1 MKKTILAAFAAVAAV
16 SLNAGMWRGLDD
28 SGYYSGPKITEADLA
43 GKVVLVDQWGV
54 NCPPCRALLPAMQKL
69 WDANKSKPFVL
80 IGAHCQ
86 GRTPAKVM
94 ELVNANKLTY
104 PIYDFAGLVDAP
116 GNGGGL
122 PFMYVVNHR
131 GKVVYSGRDHKA
143 CEEAVAAAIQAVGA
157 MPVLCGGVELEA
169 FKSMEKQLVL
179 GKSIKNQVKQL
190 KAAVKKGGHKRATE
204 PQKKLGEEAKAI
216 LAAIDEAK
224 TEIKSEIDSKADS
237 DPVEAY
243 KLAQAYVKS
252 FPEEGKGYKSSLADM
267 AAKAKE
273 WKKANKDSES

>member
-1 MKKTILAAFAAVAAV
+1 MKKTILAAFAAFTAV
-16 SLNAGMWRGLDD
+16 SLNAGAWRGLEE

-69 WDANKSKPFVL
+69 WDANKSKPFML

-86 GRTPAKVM
+86 GRVPAKVM
-94 ELVNANKLTY
+94 DLVNANKLTY

-116 GNGGGL
+116 SNGGGL

-143 CEEAVAAAIQAVGA
+143 CEAAVVAAIQAVGA
-157 MPVLCGGVELEA
+157 MPVLCGGVSLQA

-190 KAAVKKGGHKRATE
+190 KAAVKKGEGKRATE
-204 PQKKLGEEAKAI
+204 AQQKQAEEAKAI
-216 LAAIDEAK
+216 LAAIDEVKGEVKA
-224 TEIKSEIDSKADS
+224 EIESKRES
-237 DPVEAY
+237 NPEEAL
-243 KLAQAYVKS
+243 KLAEAFVKTY
-252 FPEEGKGYKSSLADM
+252 PEDGKEYKSSLAEM
-267 AAKAKE
+267 KAKAKE
-273 WKKANKDSES
+273 WKKTNKSDD